1 MLAVHVYTEGGR
13 LTESFYM
20 CEEDSLYS
28 FKRMFIRDRL
38 EIYRLTTTDVDLST
52 AKRLGDARTDQT
64 SSLIRV
70 HASRIR

>member
-13 LTESFYM
+13 LIESFYM

-38 EIYRLTTTDVDLST
+38 EIYRLTTNDVDFST
-52 AKRLGDARTDQT
+52 AKRLGDARADQT

-70 HASRIR
+70 YASRI